1 MSFFNQFS
9 FVLIASALLI
19 ALGAALWNV
28 RRLPLVLRIG
38 TWLIALIALVGFW
51 LIMRPTDTPAISALA
66 DVEARLGNGTPAVI
80 ELYSEYCLG
89 CMAQSSAVSALEQAL
104 GERAVVLRLSIHT
117 EVGYALWTR
126 YNGQT
131 TPTFI
136 ILDGEGREVS
146 RTNAVPSVAQ
156 VLGQQP

>member
-9 FVLIASALLI
+9 FALMSGALLI

-28 RRLPLVLRIG
+28 RKLPVVLRIG
-38 TWLIALIALVGFW
+38 AWLIALIGLVGFW
-51 LIMRPTDTPAISALA
+51 LVVRPTDTPNLSTLA
-66 DVEARLGNGTPAVI
+66 DVEARLGNGTPVVI

-89 CMAQSSAVSALEQAL
+89 CMAQSSAVNALAQAL
-104 GERAVVLRLSIHT
+104 GERAAVLRLSIHT

-126 YNGQT
+126 YNGET

-136 ILDGEGREVS
+136 ILDGEGREVK

-156 VLGQQP
+156 VLGQTP